1 MKEFFRRLWVIFRKE
16 MTHCYR
22 DPHVVIY
29 GVLFPLLFYPATAII
44 MLEIGIFQE
53 GVREKEVYRLYF
65 PPEENARLTAIKQ
78 LLKGKKRS
86 TFVASDNPD
95 KDLKDGKLDAIF
107 VASDNVNELPIKVAG
122 TITRSASAKNFI
134 AKTIET
140 ARIKSIA
147 DELKGQNLDPVL
159 TKVFTYELKDT
170 SSVAGEKKDGKDGN
184 AAHVIFRYLLA
195 SIVCVLVLCIPA
207 GAVYPAICA
216 FTEERE
222 KKTLESTL
230 VAPVSTECLMF
241 GKFLS
246 VFVVAFSSGMLNLL
260 GMSLVIMLMFSQAKG
275 MGGKLAKLSTT
286 NFSVSPETALCL
298 FAATVLFSILVSAI
312 FSLLGAMTKSFKEAQ
327 NILTIP
333 LLLFTPL
340 PIAGML
346 PGVLLTQTLAFVPVL
361 NLILWVKAAVR
372 GDAEAPLVAIAIVE
386 TLLIV
391 TVLLWLLNRLIRTE
405 KFVLGEHGDIW
416 KPVFARG
423 KTNGR

>member
-1 MKEFFRRLWVIFRKE
+1 MREFFRRLWVIFRKE

-65 PPEENARLTAIKQ
+65 PPVENARLSAIKK
-78 LLKGKKRS
+78 LVEERKRS
-86 TFVASDNPD
+86 IIVASDNPE
-95 KDLKDGKLDAIF
+95 KDLKDGKLDAVF
-107 VASDNVNELPIKVAG
+107 VASDNLEELPVKVAG
-122 TITRSASAKNFI
+122 SITQSASARTFI
-134 AKTIET
+134 SKTIEN
-140 ARIKSIA
+140 ARSKSIA
-147 DELKGQNLDPVL
+147 EELKKQNLAPEL
-159 TKVFTYELKDT
+159 TRVFSYELKDT
-170 SSVAGEKKDGKDGN
+170 RSVAGEKKDGKESN
-184 AAHVIFRYLLA
+184 ATHVIFRYLLA

-230 VAPVSTECLMF
+230 VAPVSTECLML

-246 VFVVAFSSGMLNLL
+246 VFAVAFSSGMLNLI
-260 GMSLVIMLMFSQAKG
+260 GMSLVVMLMFSQAKG
-275 MGGKLAKLSTT
+275 LGKLSKLSTA
-286 NFSVSPETALCL
+286 NFSISPETAFCL
-298 FAATVLFSILVSAI
+298 IAATILFSILVSAI

-346 PGVLLTQTLAFVPVL
+346 PGVLLTKTLAFVPVL
-361 NLILWVKAAVR
+361 NLILWVKSAVR
-372 GDAEAPLVAIAIVE
+372 GDADAGLVTIAIVE

-391 TVLLWLLNRLIRTE
+391 VVLLWLLNRLIRTE
-405 KFVLGEHGDIW
+405 KFVLGEHGDLW

-423 KTNGR
+423 KTNGS